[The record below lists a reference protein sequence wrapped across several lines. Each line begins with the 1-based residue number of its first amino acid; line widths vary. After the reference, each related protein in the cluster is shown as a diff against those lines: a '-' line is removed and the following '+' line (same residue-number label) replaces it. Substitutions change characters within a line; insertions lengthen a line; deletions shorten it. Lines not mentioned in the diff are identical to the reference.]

1 MYICGGPWGGMA
13 MLEGILPA
21 AMLDGVMVMLGCWP
35 SLPVWACC
43 GSDMVCSG
51 PIPMVIPLLVIGP
64 GPAWPYMG
72 IGPGWPMDIGG
83 PDMAMDIWAPGA
95 GPGMDICGP
104 GGGMYIPGW
113 AGPGYM
119 P

>member
-1 MYICGGPWGGMA
+1 

-35 SLPVWACC
+35 WSWVMAMLACCPSLPVWACC
-43 GSDMVCSG
+43 GGDMVCSG

-64 GPAWPYMG
+64 GPAWLYMG

-83 PDMAMDIWAPGA
+83 PDMAMDIAGPGIDNWGPGA
-95 GPGMDICGP
+95 GPGMDI
-104 GGGMYIPGW
+104 
-113 AGPGYM
+113 
-119 P
+119 